1 MRRSIVVLAMTIVFV
16 LAMTS
21 AALAGPPDHG
31 QSKFGKGVQAHC
43 GAPYGQLVKAAVAAD
58 AHDNFSGG
66 AKGFITYMA
75 ANPDAAALHG
85 CVFPAFPD

>member
-21 AALAGPPDHG
+21 AALAGPPEHG

-43 GAPYGQLVKAAVAAD
+43 LAPYGQLVKQAVQAD
-58 AHDNFSGG
+58 IPGHGPFVG
-66 AKGFITYMA
+66 AKAFIT
-75 ANPDAAALHG
+75 NKDLALAHG
-85 CVFPAFPD
+85 CVFDLG